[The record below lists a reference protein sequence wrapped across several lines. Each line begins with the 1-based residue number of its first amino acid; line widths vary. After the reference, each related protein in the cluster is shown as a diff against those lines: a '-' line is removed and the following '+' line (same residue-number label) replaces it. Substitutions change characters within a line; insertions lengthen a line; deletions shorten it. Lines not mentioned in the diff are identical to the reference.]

1 MTTPPEGPD
10 DRDPAEAAEPSQAP
24 GQPGTSEPSE
34 QPEQAHSELSEDE
47 KQEELRRF
55 NMAEQNSA
63 WKAVAYLIT
72 GPLIYGGLGAL
83 LDHWLGTSWLVGA
96 GIVGG
101 MALSLYLIWFRYG
114 TH

>member
-1 MTTPPEGPD
+1 MSTPTPRDPDDVGPD
-10 DRDPAEAAEPSQAP
+10 RDQGEEPTEPTELTAEERREQLQAFNRR
-24 GQPGTSEPSE
+24 E
-34 QPEQAHSELSEDE
+34 QD
-47 KQEELRRF
+47 
-55 NMAEQNSA
+55 SA
-63 WKAVAYLIT
+63 WRAVAYLLT

-83 LDHWLGTSWLVGA
+83 ADHWLGTSWLVGA